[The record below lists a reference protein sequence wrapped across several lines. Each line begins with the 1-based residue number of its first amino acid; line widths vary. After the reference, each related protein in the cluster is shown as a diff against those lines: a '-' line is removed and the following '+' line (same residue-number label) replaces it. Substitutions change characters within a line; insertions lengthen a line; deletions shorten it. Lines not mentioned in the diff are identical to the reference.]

1 MKEPFLKTMPSEYIL
16 KQLSRLRIAQGGCT
30 WKEVIFL
37 ATCPLYLV
45 VGYNLQLFQSLTV
58 KGNMACP

>member
-1 MKEPFLKTMPSEYIL
+1 MPSEYIL
-16 KQLSRLRIAQGGCT
+16 KQLSRFRIALGGCT

-45 VGYNLQLFQSLTV
+45 VGYNLKLFQSLTV